1 MQALPRDQE
10 GAGPVDAPE
19 EAGLAPGPC
28 SVLTWDVDPRG
39 YCSEHEH
46 ATRANYGQRLAALM
60 DCAFAGE
67 YDEYG
72 GARQAGG
79 SSASPASRHYFV
91 PSDTLSDP
99 VRARAMGIAGV
110 DDLFG
115 GVVPHAFVA
124 TKVISHPLIDDGS
137 AARPKGWS
145 TRFASEVGEAVLP
158 GYSCFSADEAARA
171 GHAMLEAGAVR
182 LKPVTATGGRG
193 QIVAESAGAL
203 EASIG
208 AMDPAEIAR
217 TGLVLE
223 ANLEDPVTWSV
234 GQVLVAGMVVS
245 YCGVQRTTGDNAG
258 QEVYGGSDL
267 MMVRGDFD
275 VLIAGVASPSLRRA
289 IEQAR
294 RYHRAVIDCYPGFF
308 ASRVNYDVAQGVDG
322 RGEWRSGVL
331 EQSWRVGGA
340 TGAEIAGLE
349 VFHRDPARGEVR
361 ASCFEVYGPSVL
373 VPADAIVAYQGT
385 DSRVGPL
392 VKYTI
397 LPEDRHADAP

>member
-1 MQALPRDQE
+1 
-10 GAGPVDAPE
+10 V
-19 EAGLAPGPC
+19 PGPC
-28 SVLTWDVDPRG
+28 SVVTLDVDPRG
-39 YCSEHEH
+39 YCTEHEH
-46 ATRANYGQRLAALM
+46 ATRANYGRRLAVLIG
-60 DCAFAGE
+60 CAFEGE
-67 YDEYG
+67 YV
-72 GARQAGG
+72 
-79 SSASPASRHYFV
+79 SPAPSGSRHYFV

-99 VRARAMGIAGV
+99 ARAHAMGIAGV

-124 TKVISHPLIDDGS
+124 TKVISHPLIDENS
-137 AARPKGWS
+137 AARPDGWS
-145 TRFASEVGEAVLP
+145 TRFAREVGDAVLP
-158 GYSCFSADEAARA
+158 GFSCFSAGEALRA
-171 GHAMLEAGAVR
+171 GRAMLDAGPVR
-182 LKPVTATGGRG
+182 LKPVAATGGRG
-193 QIVAESAGAL
+193 QIVVERTEALGSCIAEMNQAGL
-203 EASIG
+203 
-208 AMDPAEIAR
+208 AR
-217 TGLVLE
+217 SGLVLE

-234 GQVLVAGMVVS
+234 GQLLVAGMIVS

-258 QEVYGGSDL
+258 EEVYGGSDL
-267 MMVRGDFD
+267 VMVRGDFD
-275 VLIAGVASPSLRRA
+275 ALIAGVASPSLRRA

-349 VFHRDPARGEVR
+349 ALHADPGRREVR

-392 VKYTI
+392 AKYTI
-397 LPEDRHADAP
+397 LPGDRHADAP

>member
-1 MQALPRDQE
+1 VQALS
-10 GAGPVDAPE
+10 PE
-19 EAGLAPGPC
+19 KARVADTVPGPC
-28 SVLTWDVDPRG
+28 SVVTLDVDPRG
-39 YCSEHEH
+39 YCTEHEH
-46 ATRANYGQRLAALM
+46 ATRANYGRRLAVLIG
-60 DCAFAGE
+60 CAFEGE
-67 YDEYG
+67 Y
-72 GARQAGG
+72 AC
-79 SSASPASRHYFV
+79 PAPSGSRHYFV

-99 VRARAMGIAGV
+99 VRVHAMGIAGV

-124 TKVISHPLIDDGS
+124 TKVISHPLIDENS
-137 AARPKGWS
+137 AARPDGWS
-145 TRFASEVGEAVLP
+145 TRFAREVGDAALP
-158 GYSCFSADEAARA
+158 GFSCFSADEALRA
-171 GHAMLEAGAVR
+171 GRAMLDAGPVR

-193 QIVAESAGAL
+193 QIVVESAEAL
-203 EASIG
+203 GSCIG
-208 AMDPAEIAR
+208 EMDQAGLAR
-217 TGLVLE
+217 SGLVLE

-234 GQVLVAGMVVS
+234 GQLLVAGMTVS
-245 YCGVQRTTGDNAG
+245 YCGVQRTTSDNAG
-258 QEVYGGSDL
+258 EEVYGGSDL
-267 MMVRGDFD
+267 VMVRGDFD
-275 VLIAGVASPSLRRA
+275 ALIAGIASPLLRRA

-322 RGEWRSGVL
+322 SGEWRSGVL

-349 VFHRDPARGEVR
+349 ALHADPGRREVR

-392 VKYTI
+392 AKYTI
-397 LPEDRHADAP
+397 LPGDRHADAP